1 MAKKVMIVP
10 KFNFSYGFLKQLADS
25 TLGLIDRDITEFNDR
40 GFTAAKR
47 TALATAIS
55 NFDNFATDEQLL
67 GVKVA
72 ATATK
77 DAARENV
84 EKQMRTLFLAAKNV
98 FGENTGKYREFGEPN
113 LTLQTDSNLARNAK
127 TMAVTATKYVT
138 DLAGEGITV
147 AKITSLTNARNALDV
162 AIDEQTKA
170 INNRDNSTETRITL
184 ANTLYDLVV
193 KYSDTGKDIWV
204 ETSEAKYNDYVIY
217 NTESGTDESVIP
229 PVM

>member
-1 MAKKVMIVP
+1 M
-10 KFNFSYGFLKQLADS
+10 
-25 TLGLIDRDITEFNDR
+25 GLIDRDITEFTDR

-113 LTLQTDSNLARNAK
+113 LTLQTHSNLARNAK

-162 AIDEQTKA
+162 AIDE
-170 INNRDNSTETRITL
+170 
-184 ANTLYDLVV
+184 
-193 KYSDTGKDIWV
+193 
-204 ETSEAKYNDYVIY
+204 
-217 NTESGTDESVIP
+217 
-229 PVM
+229 